1 MRQIETG
8 YSNFTLAL
16 FVAKQCRTLLLFYCI
31 PIRDMLKAIFVFGD
45 AAPLPPIS
53 RETAGI
59 ASKVPAK
66 RYFLALPGLFGVIYL
81 MAGVF

>member
-45 AAPLPPIS
+45 AAPLPLIS
-53 RETAGI
+53 RET
-59 ASKVPAK
+59 
-66 RYFLALPGLFGVIYL
+66 LLQMLIYDIE
-81 MAGVF
+81 VQ